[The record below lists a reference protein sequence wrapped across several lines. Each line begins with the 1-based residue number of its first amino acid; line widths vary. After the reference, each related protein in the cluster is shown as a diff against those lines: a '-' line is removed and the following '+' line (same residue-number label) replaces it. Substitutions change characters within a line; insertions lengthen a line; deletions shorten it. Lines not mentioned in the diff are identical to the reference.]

1 MDDIASFSSIQ
12 YLNKN
17 NSVQLKLN
25 RKTLLEIKS
34 RNTQLQ
40 RELKALK
47 KEEQI
52 NIRFQESKELDFRK
66 KYEKYLTRGN
76 FETSL
81 HKKDNFRKV
90 AKQNNLLNKIA
101 ATKEVVPLH
110 KLIYTNGEV
119 DVEKVLCLHLLSVH
133 QILDVVSFTEK
144 RNLRL
149 LPKRS
154 KPNMIES
161 SALPFYITEVVQQF
175 DKNLMEDLEEGQDVL
190 MLINT
195 NLENLIISILE
206 VLAIV
211 SPTKLKKIKELSKN
225 KKSIQEIM
233 IKTKT
238 FNMLA
243 QIKENPVLNQISN
256 YRLEV
261 AQFQN
266 EPLMDPNVLSV
277 SKVRVKDK
285 TNKLQQIQAEITKM
299 ISKYTEED
307 ITSGESWAMFHRKL
321 CSCRKV
327 SSQPSVTSGKAI
339 ALLSDDG
346 RGFAV
351 VTTSGCHL
359 PTTSSSIFCPSLTA
373 IIKSS
378 PNHSILNDCSKYS
391 LLPKFSPFLKNEQ
404 QCLLSSIIHK
414 VNNSQRILIGKRA
427 AELRG
432 HRNLN
437 KLGKQ
442 KVPIKKILEDVFTKQ
457 SLISFASNTANEEL
471 KLMFQPCCRGGL
483 GMGTYLLESD
493 KDKKLPLKEEI
504 QSIWNYEEG
513 VVPLVVQHERSIMQ
527 TALIKQEIFV
537 SETRTKIKKFI
548 MSDNPGSH
556 KL

>member
-1 MDDIASFSSIQ
+1 MEGIASFSSIQ
-12 YLNKN
+12 SLDKN
-17 NSVQLKLN
+17 NTFQLKLS
-25 RKTLLEIKS
+25 RKTLLEIKA

-52 NIRFQESKELDFRK
+52 NIRFQEAKELDFRQ
-66 KYEKYLTRGN
+66 KYGKYLTRGN
-76 FETSL
+76 FETTL
-81 HKKDNFRKV
+81 KKKDNFRKV
-90 AKQNNLLNKIA
+90 VKQNNVFSKMPAL
-101 ATKEVVPLH
+101 KEVVPLH

-119 DVEKVLCLHLLSVH
+119 DIEKVFFLHLLSVY
-133 QILDVVSFTEK
+133 QMDVATFTEK

-149 LPKRS
+149 FPKRS
-154 KPNMIES
+154 KPNMIEA
-161 SALPFYITEVVQQF
+161 SALPFYITEVVQQV
-175 DKNLMEDLEEGQDVL
+175 DTNLKEDLMEGQDVL
-190 MLINT
+190 LLIDT
-195 NLENLIISILE
+195 NLEKLIISILE

-211 SPTKLKKIKELSKN
+211 SPTKLKKIKELSKQ

-233 IKTKT
+233 IKTKIL
-238 FNMLA
+238 NMLA
-243 QIKENPVLNQISN
+243 QIKENPVFKQISN

-261 AQFQN
+261 AQFHN
-266 EPLMDPNVLSV
+266 EPSLDPNILSV
-277 SKVRVKDK
+277 SQVRVKDRS
-285 TNKLQQIQAEITKM
+285 NKLQQIQAEIKKM

-307 ITSGESWAMFHRKL
+307 ITSGESWSMFHRKL

-351 VTTSGCHL
+351 VTTSGCRL

-373 IIKSS
+373 IIKST
-378 PNHSILNDCSKYS
+378 PNHTILNDGSKYS
-391 LLPKFSPFLKNEQ
+391 LSPKFSPFMKNEQ
-404 QCLLSSIIHK
+404 QYLLSSIIHK

-427 AELRG
+427 AELKA

-437 KLGKQ
+437 KLCKQ
-442 KVPIKKILEDVFTKQ
+442 KVPIKKIIEDVFTKQ
-457 SLISFASNTANEEL
+457 SLISFASNTGNEEL

-483 GMGTYLLESD
+483 DMGTYLLESD
-493 KDKKLPLKEEI
+493 KDKKLLSKEEI
-504 QSIWNYEEG
+504 QSIWDYEEG
-513 VVPLVVQHERSIMQ
+513 FLPLVVQHERSIMQ

-537 SETRTKIKKFI
+537 SETRTKIKQFI
-548 MSDNPGSH
+548 ASENPGRN